1 MINES
6 KETKMYNLQI
16 KIGCQILKNKHYL
29 PNEIAFILTYI
40 LEQLAHPLVDYRRA
54 VERLS
59 FNY

>member
-1 MINES
+1 MS
-6 KETKMYNLQI
+6 QKKLMYNLQI
-16 KIGCQILKNKHYL
+16 KIGCQILKNNYL